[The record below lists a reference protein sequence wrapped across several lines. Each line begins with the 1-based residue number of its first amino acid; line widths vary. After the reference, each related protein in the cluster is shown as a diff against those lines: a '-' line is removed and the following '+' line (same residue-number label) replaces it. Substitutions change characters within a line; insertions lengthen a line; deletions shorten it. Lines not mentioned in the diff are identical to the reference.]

1 MAGITLLLL
10 MERNSN
16 IKDSDNSSISDYSKD
31 NIRYNNSNRNIK
43 ATKIMDNNNNNNNNN
58 DNNLTSLIPLNIFLF
73 HA

>member
-1 MAGITLLLL
+1 

-43 ATKIMDNNNNNNNNN
+43 ATKIMDDNDNNNNNN
-58 DNNLTSLIPLNIFLF
+58 DNNLTSLIPLNIFLLLL